1 MQKKKVKA
9 GNNLES
15 FSSDPNL
22 VDGVLIRQ
30 ELSSYIQK
38 DNGLIKKVVTRNFLS
53 DGDYVE
59 TETTIPINCLK
70 D

>member
-1 MQKKKVKA
+1 MQKTKLKPKS
-9 GNNLES
+9 LES
-15 FSSDPNL
+15 FSSDPNSF
-22 VDGVLIRQ
+22 DGVLIRQ

-38 DNGLIKKVVTRNFLS
+38 DNTLIKKVVTGNFLS

-59 TETTIPINCLK
+59 TETTIPINYLK